1 MGRRRA
7 AARKTVKVPKSAAV
21 SSKPARTRSL
31 EHLKN
36 KKLHGLEFG
45 LTQRN
50 NILIDC
56 WAADRVPREVIIE
69 CFEKAGIYPPGASAA
84 LVSRGASSRNSRRIE
99 KMEAGRELQRIA
111 NDLTLSTDQ
120 RIIQSSK
127 VLEDVLELPKYEQ
140 IPAEQLCPQKRKRRR
155 AKSGKNG
162 ANDLD
167 SPSASPSRPAYKNVT
182 GNFSPGA
189 LLNISDSFAVE
200 REEWNQARQ
209 FICAVEGCSFG
220 LRGAPSRFSGEGY
233 LRGHMKQKHGVTL
246 APMNAGAVKDLKRRQ
261 VPAAGKN
268 CKSLPVTAGDKSS
281 ESSSFDVEVDSFNDV
296 SHQCMHANHLGA
308 VCGYMTDEFNV
319 MKQHYWVSHPDC
331 AFGPILIQNMHTQE
345 VFGTDA
351 MFLDEAVQPDADW
364 VHMMQHWLGSDRSL
378 FTHDMLVACWH
389 AILQDADQNEGRPD
403 YDRVCTALQAS
414 GFARPGLKNVENAVV
429 VDRPAPTA
437 PTAAKVNKA
446 VQGSSKIRKC
456 SQCSQTGHDRRNC
469 PRNRRDDDVELTPIH
484 SCSASP
490 PAATPATK
498 QNTPSV
504 TSTSPSR
511 CQAPAVESHEKTK
524 RSCSLQ

>member
-36 KKLHGLEFG
+36 AKMHGLEFG

-111 NDLTLSTDQ
+111 NDMTLSTDQ

-140 IPAEQLCPQKRKRRR
+140 IPAEQLCPQKRKGRR
-155 AKSGKNG
+155 ARGGKNIRNG

-167 SPSASPSRPAYKNVT
+167 SPSVSPSRPAYKNVT

-189 LLNISDSFAVE
+189 LLNISDSFALE

-209 FICAVEGCSFG
+209 FICTVEGCSFG
-220 LRGAPSRFSGEGY
+220 LRGAPSRFSAEGY

-246 APMNAGAVKDLKRRQ
+246 APMDAGAVKELKRLQ
-261 VPAAGKN
+261 VAAAGKN
-268 CKSLPVTAGDKSS
+268 CKSLAADKSS
-281 ESSSFDVEVDSFNDV
+281 ESSSSDVEVDASFNNV
-296 SHQCMHANHLGA
+296 VHQCMHANHLGA
-308 VCGYMTDEFNV
+308 VCGYTTDEFNV
-319 MKQHYWVSHPDC
+319 MNQHYWTAHPDC
-331 AFGPILIQNMHTQE
+331 VFGGFRVQNMHTQD
-345 VFGTDA
+345 VYGNDA
-351 MFLDEAVQPDADW
+351 LPPEETPNADW
-364 VHMMQHWLGSDRSL
+364 IHMMQHWLGSDRSL
-378 FTHDMLVACWH
+378 FTKDLIEACWL
-389 AILQDADQNEGRPD
+389 AIDQDAHENEGQPE
-403 YDRVCTALQAS
+403 YWRVCNKLQEA
-414 GFARPGLKNVENAVV
+414 GFARPGLTSENNAVV
-429 VDRPAPTA
+429 VDPPAPPA
-437 PTAAKVNKA
+437 QIAAKVNKA
-446 VQGSSKIRKC
+446 PKVRKC

-469 PRNRRDDDVELTPIH
+469 PTNRLVAEELTPIH
-484 SCSASP
+484 SRSASP
-490 PAATPATK
+490 PARTPATK
-498 QNTPSV
+498 QNSPSV
-504 TSTSPSR
+504 SPFR
-511 CQAPAVESHEKTK
+511 CQAPATESHEQTNEPAKQ
-524 RSCSLQ
+524 SCSLQ